1 MGTHHLMTMRKEDW
15 IRLAM
20 PASICLLAASIFSTP
35 LLSNAVP
42 TEITVKQAW
51 GDTWD
56 MNMK

>member
-1 MGTHHLMTMRKEDW
+1 MTMRKEDW

-20 PASICLLAASIFSTP
+20 PASICLLALSIFSMP

-56 MNMK
+56 INME